1 MTPMMF
7 NVVFRAFETEEG
19 DTSCAQISIIDDMEL
34 EGDQQDFTIHIGVI
48 DPPNV
53 MAGQLI
59 YATVRIQD
67 NDEDGKNMVV
77 IRYVE
82 C

>member
-7 NVVFRAFETEEG
+7 NVVFRAFKTEEG
-19 DTSCAQISIIDDMEL
+19 DTSCAQISIVDDMEL
-34 EGDQQDFTIHIGVI
+34 EGDQQDFSIHIGVI

-53 MAGQLI
+53 MADQV
-59 YATVRIQD
+59 YAIVRIQD

-77 IRYVE
+77 IRCVE

>member
-19 DTSCAQISIIDDMEL
+19 DTSCAQISIVDDMEL

-48 DPPNV
+48 NPPNV
-53 MAGQLI
+53 MAGPP

-77 IRYVE
+77 IRCAE